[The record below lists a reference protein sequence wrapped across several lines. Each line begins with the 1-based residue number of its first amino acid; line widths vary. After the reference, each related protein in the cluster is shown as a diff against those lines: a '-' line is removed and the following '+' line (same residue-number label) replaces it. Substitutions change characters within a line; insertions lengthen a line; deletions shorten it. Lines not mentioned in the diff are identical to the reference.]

1 MIWNIKLGKKS
12 FNWTYMFNYFHHFLL
27 WKVGFAFA
35 FSYWDRRDNSEYL
48 DDPKELSVVT
58 LSIKFYHP
66 FIRTLPNI
74 FWRDFFSMQ
83 SKVNKQYG
91 WLPLNNIVRSGWNF
105 SHWNKRNLT
114 VIRLWFFVFFLREI
128 FLKSYSKIWYFLEFA
143 FKQKISN
150 KQIPKNIK

>member
-1 MIWNIKLGKKS
+1 MTFFLCLTFIRFMIWNIKLGKKS

-35 FSYWDRRDNSEYL
+35 FSYLDKRDNSEYL

-114 VIRLWFFVFFLREI
+114 VIRLWFFVFFFQRK
-128 FLKSYSKIWYFLEFA
+128 FLKI
-143 FKQKISN
+143 I
-150 KQIPKNIK
+150 

>member
-35 FSYWDRRDNSEYL
+35 FSYWDKRDNSEYL

-58 LSIKFYHP
+58 LSLKFYHP

-83 SKVNKQYG
+83 SKVNKQYS
-91 WLPLNNIVRSGWNF
+91 WLPLNNIVRSGWKL

-114 VIRLWFFVFFLREI
+114 VIRLWFFVFFFSEKI
-128 FLKSYSKIWYFLEFA
+128 F
-143 FKQKISN
+143 
-150 KQIPKNIK
+150 KNHIVKYDIF